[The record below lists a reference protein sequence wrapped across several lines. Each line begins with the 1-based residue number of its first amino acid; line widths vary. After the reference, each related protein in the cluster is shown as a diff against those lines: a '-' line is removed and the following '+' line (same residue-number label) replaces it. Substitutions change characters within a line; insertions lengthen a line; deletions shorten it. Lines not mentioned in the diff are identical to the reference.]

1 MTQPLFS
8 TLPQVS
14 HEPAQYDAPEH
25 DIAVWWEYGRMD
37 VAAVPFLVRHRLT
50 LCGGITVRDHGDCW
64 GARDSAR
71 IAREYGIQ
79 WPEVQ

>member
-1 MTQPLFS
+1 MSKGVIYYWCMMTEAKTMTQPPI
-8 TLPQVS
+8 T
-14 HEPAQYDAPEH
+14 
-25 DIAVWWEYGRMD
+25 VWWEYGRMD
-37 VAAVPFLVRHRLT
+37 VGDAPFIVRHRLT